1 MRVYI
6 DKENASHIATA
17 RESEKYE
24 MGMRLLKRN
33 DLFFTF
39 SKEDIFAND
48 KLSRW
53 YKNFNTGFKGE
64 IKFIDSIFPDRPV
77 KANFT
82 KNCTFDQL
90 TAIYLISD
98 EKASTL
104 AKLGNILIADNHN
117 DLDIVTSLCTDE
129 DGELTRSVRVK
140 GIKEWKDLLLGNIP
154 LTDIIITDPYIFSDY
169 DLLPNNLYSLLKE
182 LTKRLKDS
190 QSKINIVILT
200 LPELTLPNGRR
211 VKPNFDKILSDI
223 KNEVKKII
231 GATPNVTFILSREK
245 DKHDRMIITNYISYD
260 SGDSFN
266 FFDSRQ
272 RIITKGDTWHINS
285 HMKLE
290 NLHNS
295 QELLKDVQEII
306 NRVSRLNNS
315 NLIIGDKTSFF
326 LNFSSLCK

>member
-6 DKENASHIATA
+6 DKANASHIATA
-17 RESEKYE
+17 RECEKYE
-24 MGMRLLKRN
+24 IGMRLLKRN

-39 SKEDIFAND
+39 SKEDLLTND
-48 KLSRW
+48 ILLKW
-53 YKNFNTGFKGE
+53 YKNFNSGFKGE
-64 IKFIDSIFPDRPV
+64 IQFIDSIFPDRPV

-169 DLLPNNLYSLLKE
+169 TLLPNNLYSLLKE

-200 LPELTLPNGRR
+200 LPDIKGE
-211 VKPNFDKILSDI
+211 KPNFDKIISEI
-223 KNEVKKII
+223 KKEVKSVI
-231 GATPNVTFILSREK
+231 GAIPNVTIILSSEK
-245 DKHDRMIITNYISYD
+245 VKHDRIIVTNYISYD

-295 QELLKDVQEII
+295 QELLKDMQEII
-306 NRVSRLNNS
+306 NKVSRLNNS

-326 LNFSSLCK
+326 LNFSLCK

>member
-24 MGMRLLKRN
+24 MGMRLLKRS

-39 SKEDIFAND
+39 SKEDIFADD
-48 KLSRW
+48 KLLSW
-53 YKNFNTGFKGE
+53 YKVFNTGFKGD

-117 DLDIVTSLCTDE
+117 DLDLVTSLCTDE
-129 DGELTRSVRVK
+129 DGELTRSVRIK
-140 GIKEWKDLLLGNIP
+140 GIKEWKDLLLDSIP

-169 DLLPNNLYSLLKE
+169 TLLPNNLYSLLKE
-182 LTKRLKDS
+182 LTKRLKNS

-200 LPELTLPNGRR
+200 LP
-211 VKPNFDKILSDI
+211 DI
-223 KNEVKKII
+223 KGAKPDFNKIISEIKKEVKDVI
-231 GATPNVTFILSREK
+231 GAIPNVTLVLSCEK
-245 DKHDRMIITNYISYD
+245 DKHDRIIVTNYISYD

-266 FFDSRQ
+266 FFDTRH

-285 HMKLE
+285 HMKAE

-295 QELLKDVQEII
+295 QELLKDLQEII
-306 NRVSRLNNS
+306 NRVLKLNNS
-315 NLIIGDKTSFF
+315 DLIIGDKTSFF
-326 LNFSSLCK
+326 LNFSLCK

>member
-6 DKENASHIATA
+6 DKANASHIATA
-17 RESEKYE
+17 RECEKYE
-24 MGMRLLKRN
+24 IGMRLLKRN

-39 SKEDIFAND
+39 SKEDLLTND
-48 KLSRW
+48 ILLKW
-53 YKNFNTGFKGE
+53 YKNFNSGFKGE
-64 IKFIDSIFPDRPV
+64 IQFIDSIFPDRPV

-104 AKLGNILIADNHN
+104 AKMGNILIADNHN

-200 LPELTLPNGRR
+200 LP
-211 VKPNFDKILSDI
+211 DI
-223 KNEVKKII
+223 KGAKPDFNKIISEIKKEVKDVI
-231 GATPNVTFILSREK
+231 GAIPNVTLVLSHKK
-245 DKHDRMIITNYISYD
+245 DKHDRIIVTNYISYD

-266 FFDSRQ
+266 FFDSKQ
-272 RIITKGDTWHINS
+272 RRITKGDVWHINS

-290 NLHNS
+290 NLRNS
-295 QELLKDVQEII
+295 QELLNDLQEII
-306 NRVSRLNNS
+306 NNILGLNNPD
-315 NLIIGDKTSFF
+315 LIIGDKASFF
-326 LNFSSLCK
+326 LNFSLCK